1 MKYQVE
7 VTADA
12 HASLP
17 PLPEKLHDFRI
28 FLILVWRTLGLPDPT
43 PIQLDIAHY
52 LQHGPRRKVI
62 EAFRGIGKSWI
73 TSAYV
78 VWRLRMHPNLK
89 FLVVSASKDRANN
102 FTTFTRRLINEIDV
116 LSCLKPD
123 RDQRDS
129 MISFDVGPARP
140 DHSPSVKSVGIFG
153 QLTGTRADEIISDD
167 VEVPTNSLTQGM
179 RDRIS
184 EAVKEYDAIL
194 KPNGKIT
201 YLGTPQT
208 EQSLYNLLPERG
220 YSIRIWPARY
230 PDDAQA
236 AVYGDRLAPLVIQL
250 LAQKGANIIGSSTDP
265 KRFTDD
271 DLIEREL
278 SYGRAGFNLQFM
290 LDTTLSDGDRYPL
303 RLRDLIV
310 MDADLRHSA
319 PEKLIWGAGQD
330 RVHQDIPCVGL
341 NGDRYHSPAQ
351 TVGDWIPYTGSVMAI
366 DPSGRGKDETS
377 YAVIKMLNGNL
388 FLTEAGGLSGGYSKE
403 TLAFLASVARDQKVN
418 KIIIEANFGDG
429 MFTELLKPVLTKVHP
444 CAIEEVKHH
453 RQKEARI
460 IDTLEPVMSGHRLVV
475 AASVIRQDFT
485 STKDYPTEH
494 AHKYQLFWQMSH
506 ITRDKGSLAHDDRLD
521 AVSIAVNYWV
531 EQMAQDVDKNVKVRE
546 EEKLLEELATFR
558 GEPYRFNRLDRKAL
572 EDIANG
578 DTEKD
583 GFDQT
588 IVQLS
593 MQQAHLVGFGGDIDL
608 SAGTALGARWVNV

>member
-12 HASLP
+12 TASLP

-62 EAFRGIGKSWI
+62 EAFRGVGKSWI

-167 VEVPTNSLTQGM
+167 VEVATNSLTQGM

-184 EAVKEYDAIL
+184 SAVREYDAIL
-194 KPNGKIT
+194 KPDGRIT

-208 EQSLYNLLPERG
+208 EQSLYNLLPDRG
-220 YSIRIWPARY
+220 YSLRVWPARY
-230 PDDAQA
+230 PDDAQT
-236 AVYGDRLAPLVIQL
+236 AVYGDRLAPIIIQI
-250 LAQKGANIIGSSTDP
+250 LAQRGAGIIGTSTDP

-278 SYGRAGFNLQFM
+278 S
-290 LDTTLSDGDRYPL
+290 
-303 RLRDLIV
+303 
-310 MDADLRHSA
+310 
-319 PEKLIWGAGQD
+319 
-330 RVHQDIPCVGL
+330 
-341 NGDRYHSPAQ
+341 
-351 TVGDWIPYTGSVMAI
+351 
-366 DPSGRGKDETS
+366 
-377 YAVIKMLNGNL
+377 
-388 FLTEAGGLSGGYSKE
+388 
-403 TLAFLASVARDQKVN
+403 
-418 KIIIEANFGDG
+418 
-429 MFTELLKPVLTKVHP
+429 
-444 CAIEEVKHH
+444 
-453 RQKEARI
+453 
-460 IDTLEPVMSGHRLVV
+460 
-475 AASVIRQDFT
+475 
-485 STKDYPTEH
+485 
-494 AHKYQLFWQMSH
+494 
-506 ITRDKGSLAHDDRLD
+506 
-521 AVSIAVNYWV
+521 
-531 EQMAQDVDKNVKVRE
+531 
-546 EEKLLEELATFR
+546 
-558 GEPYRFNRLDRKAL
+558 
-572 EDIANG
+572 
-578 DTEKD
+578 
-583 GFDQT
+583 
-588 IVQLS
+588 
-593 MQQAHLVGFGGDIDL
+593 
-608 SAGTALGARWVNV
+608 